1 MSSPQ
6 QTPPLPVQR
15 EIGVLNF
22 RIGDMKE
29 QIDRVILAYNG
40 MFEKLLKENASLKA
54 ELEKEREKKKAPT
67 T

>member
-1 MSSPQ
+1 
-6 QTPPLPVQR
+6 
-15 EIGVLNF
+15 
-22 RIGDMKE
+22 MKE